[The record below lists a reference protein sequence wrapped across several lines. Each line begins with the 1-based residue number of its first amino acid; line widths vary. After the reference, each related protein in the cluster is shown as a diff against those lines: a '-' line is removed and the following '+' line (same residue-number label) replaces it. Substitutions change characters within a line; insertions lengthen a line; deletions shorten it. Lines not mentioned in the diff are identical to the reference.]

1 VRAPRPLRG
10 LGDTVKGARLCR
22 PLPHAE
28 TPRANRGNL
37 TSTACVEQAVP
48 NYHYELL
55 SADVVVATGRLNR
68 EEPFE
73 VGEEVVIGGHPGIVH
88 AVYPQLVGQ
97 ALRVV
102 VQLTLHYDAAA
113 RLRSR
118 RCGQAPSLPQ

>member
-1 VRAPRPLRG
+1 
-10 LGDTVKGARLCR
+10 
-22 PLPHAE
+22 
-28 TPRANRGNL
+28 L
-37 TSTACVEQAVP
+37 TSTAGVEQAVP

-102 VQLTLHYDAAA
+102 VQLTLH
-113 RLRSR
+113 
-118 RCGQAPSLPQ
+118 